1 MSENWRS
8 VAIRLTQSLRWA
20 LSWLDIY
27 IEPVNSPYIDPEFA
41 DNYRC
46 AGNLVAEMERKV
58 GGLKD
63 DRIH

>member
-8 VAIRLTQSLRWA
+8 VAIRLAQSLRWA

-27 IEPVNSPYIDPEFA
+27 IEPVNSPYIDPEFV
-41 DNYRC
+41 DSYRC
-46 AGNLVAEMERKV
+46 AENLVAEMDREV

-63 DRIH
+63 GSD